1 MENHKSQSREFCF
14 MHGRVPEQGS
24 HVVSTMSEEE
34 PAGEF
39 GVEQSGSRCDTM
51 HEALQT
57 QGVPLPSDRDSSEP
71 GSRTLGHQRANRP
84 RTISLLLSMGTDPLH
99 LCLSAQ
105 ARRGGTWAEPWVETR
120 GR

>member
-1 MENHKSQSREFCF
+1 MENHRSQSREFGF

-51 HEALQT
+51 
-57 QGVPLPSDRDSSEP
+57 QGVHWKCSGGYRNKNEQHITEKHPSAKTSW
-71 GSRTLGHQRANRP
+71 
-84 RTISLLLSMGTDPLH
+84 LL
-99 LCLSAQ
+99 
-105 ARRGGTWAEPWVETR
+105 
-120 GR
+120 

>member
-14 MHGRVPEQGS
+14 MHGHVPEQGS

-57 QGVPLPSDRDSSEP
+57 QGVPWKCSGGYRNKNEQHITEKHPSAKTSW
-71 GSRTLGHQRANRP
+71 
-84 RTISLLLSMGTDPLH
+84 LL
-99 LCLSAQ
+99 
-105 ARRGGTWAEPWVETR
+105 
-120 GR
+120 